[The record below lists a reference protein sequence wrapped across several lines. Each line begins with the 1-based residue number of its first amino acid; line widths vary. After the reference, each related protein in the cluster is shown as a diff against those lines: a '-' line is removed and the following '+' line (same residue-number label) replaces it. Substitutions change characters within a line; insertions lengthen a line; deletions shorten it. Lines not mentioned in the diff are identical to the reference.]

1 MTCSSYVIGGV
12 PEHLAQPLT
21 TWSSWER
28 YCWAVMP
35 QAPGYLVADLAG
47 CT

>member
-1 MTCSSYVIGGV
+1 MTCSSYILGAV
-12 PEHLAQPLT
+12 PEHLAPLAT

-28 YCWAVMP
+28 YCWAVMV
-35 QAPGYLVADLAG
+35 QQPGYPVALLVG